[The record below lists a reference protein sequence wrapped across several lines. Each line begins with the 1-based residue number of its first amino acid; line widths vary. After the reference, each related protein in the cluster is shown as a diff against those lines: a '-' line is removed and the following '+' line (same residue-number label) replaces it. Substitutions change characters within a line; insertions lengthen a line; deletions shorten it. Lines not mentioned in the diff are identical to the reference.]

1 MQWKESCGKRE
12 RHRNGADDNDDEL
25 SEDKKQA
32 LSRDFNA
39 LRRVEPR
46 LKPAGKEQY
55 GGVGNDESHGIP
67 QRREQSGGSD
77 PTDPI
82 GWHFRQ
88 ACIGF
93 TYGSEDR
100 EHKEQ

>member
-1 MQWKESCGKRE
+1 MQWKKSCCKSECRW
-12 RHRNGADDNDDEL
+12 NGADDNDKKL

-32 LSRDFNA
+32 LPRDFNA

-46 LKPAGKEQY
+46 LKPAREEQH
-55 GGVGNDESHGIP
+55 GGIRNDESHGIP
-67 QRREQSGGSD
+67 QWREQGGGSD
-77 PTDPI
+77 KTDPI

-88 ACIGF
+88 VCIGV